1 MEAQREHDRYAAYLD
16 EQDSEKLPN
25 AFDLGWRRNLLHVF
39 GESPLLWFLP
49 ICNSTGDGWM
59 WEVSPKWTNARTEI
73 TNERLR
79 WQAQQQQQQQSQH
92 TPNFEPPANRDWKWT
107 PGGFVDRPRPAP
119 PRVSGN
125 NADGM
130 GSEMQPIGRRKVS
143 GDANEYD
150 TSSDEDAPK
159 RGGSR
164 PLSGTAASTSNWN
177 DIPDDFLSAK
187 GKGNERIRSASR
199 GRRKGD

>member
-1 MEAQREHDRYAAYLD
+1 
-16 EQDSEKLPN
+16 
-25 AFDLGWRRNLLHVF
+25 
-39 GESPLLWFLP
+39 
-49 ICNSTGDGWM
+49 
-59 WEVSPKWTNARTEI
+59 
-73 TNERLR
+73 
-79 WQAQQQQQQQSQH
+79 
-92 TPNFEPPANRDWKWT
+92 
-107 PGGFVDRPRPAP
+107 
-119 PRVSGN
+119 
-125 NADGM
+125 M

-164 PLSGTAASTSNWN
+164 PLSGATASTSNWN

-187 GKGNERIRSASR
+187 GKGSERMRSASR